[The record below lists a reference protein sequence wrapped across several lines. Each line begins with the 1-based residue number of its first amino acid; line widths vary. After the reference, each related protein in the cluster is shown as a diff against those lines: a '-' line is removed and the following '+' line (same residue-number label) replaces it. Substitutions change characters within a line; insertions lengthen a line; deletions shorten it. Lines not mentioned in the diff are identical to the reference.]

1 MNKPQKY
8 TATIASKDLV
18 AKTVYVSTL
27 TLADGIAMPFEAGQN
42 VMLDIAPDVKRT
54 MSIASPPS
62 DPHTIL
68 LCYDVSPMGPG
79 SRWMLATKVGD
90 TVNYFG
96 PMGIFRLDS
105 ESKRRKVFVAT
116 GSGIAPFRAMILDYL
131 SNGGTDAVMLYWGL
145 RHEEDIYWLDEWTKL
160 AQQYPNFRFILTL
173 SQPSDSWQGTGGR
186 VTAHVTQ
193 EEKDLVNSDFYLC
206 GGKAMVEEI
215 RGQLRVSGVP
225 EAQIKT
231 ELFFG

>member
-8 TATIASKDLV
+8 TATITSKDLV
-18 AKTVYVSTL
+18 AKNVYISTL
-27 TLADGIAMPFEAGQN
+27 TLPEGVTMPFEAGQN
-42 VMLDIAPDVKRT
+42 IMLDIAPDVKRT

-62 DPHTIL
+62 DPHNIL

-79 SRWMLATKVGD
+79 SRWMLGTKISD
-90 TVNYFG
+90 AIAFFG
-96 PMGIFRLDS
+96 PLGVFRMDKGS
-105 ESKRRKVFVAT
+105 RRRKVFVAT

-131 SNGGTDAVMLYWGL
+131 SSGGTDPVTLYWGL
-145 RHEEDIYWLDEWTKL
+145 RHEEDIYWMDEWNALGQT
-160 AQQYPNFRFILTL
+160 YPSFRFVLTL
-173 SQPSDSWQGTGGR
+173 SQPSDSWQGVQGR

-193 EEKDLVNSDFYLC
+193 EEKDLMKSDFYLC

-215 RGQLRVSGVP
+215 RGQLRAGGVP